1 MEYGNKLSEITKLTI
16 MDIRKAFYFM
26 KEGFDNIK
34 LRFEE
39 AKDYEKEFKYYIDML
54 EKDPSILEE
63 KTPRGE
69 RFRDMKEKLFIL
81 SSMYKFAFEQQ
92 EVAYRMTHVF
102 IISIYEASIKQ
113 LFKIALNEDDSL
125 LLDDRSVI
133 EALSKEEKTK
143 IIKKKLGKLAN
154 VDKLHKFMK
163 DRFKVDISTFS
174 KWVDFRE
181 AFYRRHIIVHNHGIY
196 DKQYLKK
203 NRYPASLIGTEI
215 KTDFDYIEKLHDNAI
230 QFIGYLRNKILTRF
244 GWGIIGTGTN
254 IEEILDKIDSKILF
268 I

>member
-1 MEYGNKLSEITKLTI
+1 MVYGNKLSEITKLTN
-16 MDIRKAFYFM
+16 MEIRKAFHFM

-34 LRFEE
+34 FRFEE
-39 AKDYEKEFKYYIDML
+39 AKDYEKEFKYYIDVL
-54 EKDPSILEE
+54 EKDASILEE
-63 KTPRGE
+63 ETPRGE

-102 IISIYEASIKQ
+102 IISVYEASIKQ

-125 LLDDRSVI
+125 LIDDRSVI
-133 EALSKEEKTK
+133 EAWSKEKKTK

-154 VDKLHKFMK
+154 VDKLHEFMK
-163 DRFKVDISTFS
+163 NRFKVDISTFS
-174 KWVDFRE
+174 KWADFRE

-196 DKQYLKK
+196 DEQYLKK
-203 NRYPASLIGTEI
+203 IHCPASLIGTEI

-230 QFIGYLRNKILTRF
+230 QFIGYLRNMILTRF
-244 GWGIIGTGTN
+244 GWAIIDTGTS
-254 IEEILDKIDSKILF
+254 IEEILDTIKKKGTM
-268 I
+268 

>member
-34 LRFEE
+34 FRFEE

-63 KTPRGE
+63 DTPRGE

-102 IISIYEASIKQ
+102 IISVYEAAIKQ
-113 LFKIALNEDDSL
+113 LFKIALNQDDSL
-125 LLDDRSVI
+125 LNYDKSVI
-133 EALSKEEKTK
+133 ETWSKEEKTK
-143 IIKKKLGKLAN
+143 KIKKKLRGFAN
-154 VDKLHKFMK
+154 IDILHEFMNNE
-163 DRFKVDISTFS
+163 FKVDISTYP
-174 KWVDFRE
+174 KWADFRE
-181 AFYRRHIIVHNHGIY
+181 AFYRRHIIVHNHGFY
-196 DKQYLKK
+196 DE
-203 NRYPASLIGTEI
+203 RYQNKIHCPASLINTEL
-215 KTDFDYIEKLHDNAI
+215 KTDFDYIEKLHENAI
-230 QFIGYLRNKILTRF
+230 QFIGYLQIKILTRF
-244 GWGIIGTGTN
+244 GWGIVGRGTE
-254 IEEILDKIDSKILF
+254 IEEILDIIKKKGPM
-268 I
+268 

>member
-1 MEYGNKLSEITKLTI
+1 MGYGNKLSEITILTI

-34 LRFEE
+34 IRFEE
-39 AKDYEKEFKYYIDML
+39 AKDYEKEFKYYIGML
-54 EKDPSILEE
+54 ETDPSILEE
-63 KTPRGE
+63 ETTRGD

-81 SSMYKFAFEQQ
+81 SSMYKFAYEQQ

-102 IISIYEASIKQ
+102 IISVYEASIKQ

-125 LLDDRSVI
+125 LIDDRS
-133 EALSKEEKTK
+133 AWSKEKK
-143 IIKKKLGKLAN
+143 IKKKLGKLVN
-154 VDKLHKFMK
+154 VDKLHEFMK
-163 DRFKVDISTFS
+163 NRFKVDISTFS
-174 KWVDFRE
+174 KWADFRE

-196 DKQYLKK
+196 DEQYLKK
-203 NRYPASLIGTEI
+203 THYAASLIGTEI

-244 GWGIIGTGTN
+244 GWTIIGTGTN
-254 IEEILDKIDSKILF
+254 IEEILDTIKKKGKGTM
-268 I
+268 